1 MHMASSAR
9 QWTVEEVWALPDDGN
24 RYELV
29 DGELLV
35 TPSPSMRHQHVAGA
49 LFYRL
54 SGWLKSHDPGVAI
67 AVMAP
72 ADVQLTPTSLVQ
84 PDLFVI
90 PLRDGRPPRE
100 LPVGSAL
107 LLAVEVISP
116 ASARA
121 DRIRKRVFYL
131 REGVP
136 EYWILDPEA
145 RVVERWRHGEDRPH
159 IIAERLSW
167 QPFSD
172 QPPFELSVAE
182 FFDEALGP
190 EDAPRS
196 TAHHR

>member
-1 MHMASSAR
+1 MTSSAR

-35 TPSPSMRHQHVAGA
+35 TPSPSMRHQLVLGA
-49 LFYRL
+49 MYYRL
-54 SGWLKSHDPGVAI
+54 TAWLTSHRPAVAV

-90 PLRDGRPPRE
+90 PLSDGRLPSE

-107 LLAVEVISP
+107 LLAIEVISP
-116 ASARA
+116 SSARA

-145 RVVERWRHGEDRPH
+145 RVVERWRRGEDRPQ

-167 QPFSD
+167 QPFTD
-172 QPPFELSVAE
+172 KAAFELSVAQLFE
-182 FFDEALGP
+182 EALGP
-190 EDAPRS
+190 DDA
-196 TAHHR
+196 